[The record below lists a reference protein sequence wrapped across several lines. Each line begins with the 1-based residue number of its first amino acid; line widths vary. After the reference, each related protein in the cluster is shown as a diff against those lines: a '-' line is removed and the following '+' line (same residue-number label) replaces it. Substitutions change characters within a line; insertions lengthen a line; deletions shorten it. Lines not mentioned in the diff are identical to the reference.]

1 MRKIISAII
10 VLIIYQL
17 TALYTFANDK
27 LQLLDSLSHNQI
39 NIDSTIKYANQELD
53 LAIKQE
59 KLPERANAQFL
70 LAKSYYAKNNLD
82 KATEMAK
89 FALDVYNLLN
99 DTLKQAQCYSL
110 LGNTM
115 AKKGASGTADGLLNR
130 SLELYKSIDNKPAEA
145 SVYRDMGL
153 LCLRYKVYDR
163 AYEYFSRA
171 LEINQKFENQDDI
184 AKDMYCLGYG
194 QMLQCIDENGS
205 LTQLNRAKS
214 DLLKALNCKNT
225 IHLIDVYCALTD
237 AYLQQIKM
245 TQGNVMRS
253 SMDSCR
259 FYIELG
265 YQAINLIGASGQ
277 TSRFDLRK
285 ARYILATNDFVT
297 SNHMLQK
304 LQTDVETDYENNIE
318 LTEDVYK
325 ALAELHETTGN
336 YRQAFAYLKKIND
349 ANMRKNSDG
358 YLINSTQTKIQ
369 TEYDEE
375 LRQYEQSEREKEL
388 IFEAETNRFRTT
400 LTFVITILVFVM
412 LYSIVIYRNN
422 KRRKKNNELLNEQNQ
437 KLENQQSEII
447 KQNELLSQKNE
458 EIEKQRDEIE
468 GQRNYLSSQN
478 KLMLNANR
486 QITDSILYAKRIQE
500 AAVPS
505 EKMMQSIFGD
515 CLIFWR
521 PLNIVS
527 GDFYWAT
534 QIGNHKLIAVADC
547 TGHGV
552 PGAFMSMLGISL
564 LNDIVSSINLAEAT
578 ASQVLNQLRTK
589 LKSSLRQTGK
599 VGEADDGID
608 LAFCIFDT
616 ESKRMQYAG
625 AFRPL
630 IIIRN
635 GELIEYKADKM
646 PCGVYINETESFTNN
661 EIETQS
667 GDVLYMYSDGIADQ
681 FSGGRDM
688 RKFTIRRLKE
698 MLIEQHSKPFEQQKL
713 LIAKTIDDW
722 RKPKSGFGKQSDQV
736 DDILLVGLRI
746 S

>member
-1 MRKIISAII
+1 MLSCYCATSTPANGYT
-10 VLIIYQL
+10 LDQL
-17 TALYTFANDK
+17 DTLA
-27 LQLLDSLSHNQI
+27 HNQT
-39 NIDSTIKYANQELD
+39 NTDSTIKYATLELD
-53 LAIKQE
+53 MAVKEERLA
-59 KLPERANAQFL
+59 ERANAQLL
-70 LAKSYYAKNNLD
+70 LAESYSLKNNLD
-82 KATEMAK
+82 KASDMAK
-89 FALDVYNLLN
+89 FALDVYNLLE
-99 DTLKQAQCYSL
+99 DTLKQAQCYNL
-110 LGNTM
+110 LGNVLAM
-115 AKKGASGTADGLLNR
+115 KGSSGTADGLLNR
-130 SLELYKSIDNKPAEA
+130 SLELYKAINDKPAEA
-145 SVYRDMGL
+145 GIYRDMGL

-163 AYEYFSRA
+163 AYEYFSRS
-171 LEINQKFENQDDI
+171 LDIDQHTENQQGI
-184 AKDMYCLGYG
+184 TQDMYCLGYG
-194 QMLQCIDENGS
+194 QLLQCIDEDGS
-205 LTQLNRAKS
+205 ITQLNRAKT
-214 DLLKALNCKNT
+214 DLRKALDSDDDAF
-225 IHLIDVYCALTD
+225 LINVHCALAD
-237 AYLQQIKM
+237 AFLQQTKK
-245 TQGNVMRS
+245 TSGREMRMA
-253 SMDSCR
+253 MDSCR
-259 FYIELG
+259 YNIHLG
-265 YQAINLIGASGQ
+265 YKLIDAIGATGQ
-277 TSRFDLRK
+277 TNRFELRK

-297 SNHMLQK
+297 SSHMLQK
-304 LQTDVETDYENNIE
+304 LQAEAEDDYENNIE
-318 LTEDVYK
+318 LTEDIYK

-336 YRQAFAYLKKIND
+336 YKQAFIYLKKINE

-375 LRQYEQSEREKEL
+375 MRQREQNERKKEL
-388 IFEAETNRFRTT
+388 SFKAKASRFKTT
-400 LTFVITILVFVM
+400 LAFVFIFLLFVLLSM
-412 LYSIVIYRNN
+412 LIIYRNN
-422 KRRKKNNELLNEQNQ
+422 QKRKKSNQLLNEQNQ
-437 KLENQQSEII
+437 KLENQQAEIL

-458 EIEKQRDEIE
+458 EIEQQRNEIE

-534 QIGNHKLIAVADC
+534 QIGRYKLIAVADC

-564 LNDIVSSINLAEAT
+564 LNDIVSSANIADAT
-578 ASQVLNQLRTK
+578 AAQILNNLRTK
-589 LKSSLRQTGK
+589 LKESLRQTGK
-599 VGEADDGID
+599 PGEADDGID
-608 LAFCIFDT
+608 LAFCIFDS
-616 ESKRMQYAG
+616 ESKMMQYAG

-646 PCGVYINETESFTNN
+646 PCGVYINEMDSFTNN
-661 EIETQS
+661 VIETKS

-681 FSGGRDM
+681 FSGGREL
-688 RKFTIRRLKE
+688 RKFTIRRVKE
-698 MLIEQHSKPFEQQKL
+698 MLVEHHAKDFEQQKL

-722 RKPKSGFGKQSDQV
+722 RKPVSGLGKQSDQV

>member
-1 MRKIISAII
+1 
-10 VLIIYQL
+10 
-17 TALYTFANDK
+17 
-27 LQLLDSLSHNQI
+27 
-39 NIDSTIKYANQELD
+39 
-53 LAIKQE
+53 
-59 KLPERANAQFL
+59 
-70 LAKSYYAKNNLD
+70 
-82 KATEMAK
+82 
-89 FALDVYNLLN
+89 
-99 DTLKQAQCYSL
+99 
-110 LGNTM
+110 
-115 AKKGASGTADGLLNR
+115 
-130 SLELYKSIDNKPAEA
+130 
-145 SVYRDMGL
+145 
-153 LCLRYKVYDR
+153 
-163 AYEYFSRA
+163 
-171 LEINQKFENQDDI
+171 
-184 AKDMYCLGYG
+184 
-194 QMLQCIDENGS
+194 
-205 LTQLNRAKS
+205 
-214 DLLKALNCKNT
+214 LKALNCKNT